1 MASAAQTMARID
13 ALPVRERALL
23 FTAAALLL
31 LWLWNAALL
40 LPLSQQRTQTM
51 EDISQTQNEIT
62 SAEQQA
68 SDIEKRGIVDPDADN
83 KARMAQLRTQIDEV
97 RQQLVRDGSQL
108 VPPEKMAEVL
118 QTMILKS
125 GKLSL
130 VAINGLGTSPLGP
143 AVQSPADAQSGTT
156 APPQGAAPAPPLAAA
171 YRHGLR
177 LEFSGPYLDM
187 LEYLQTLESL
197 PWKFLWGA
205 VEYEVS
211 EYPKAKGIIVV
222 YTVSLAPAWI
232 GT

>member
-1 MASAAQTMARID
+1 MANVAQTMARID
-13 ALPVRERALL
+13 ALPGRERALL
-23 FTAAALLL
+23 FGAAALLL
-31 LWLWNAALL
+31 AWLWDVALWQ
-40 LPLSQQRTQTM
+40 PLSQQRVQAM
-51 EDISQTQNEIT
+51 ENITQTQNDIV

-83 KARMAQLRTQIDEV
+83 KSRMAQLRAQIDEV
-97 RQQLVRDGSQL
+97 RQQLAQDGSQL

-118 QTMILKS
+118 QTMISKS

-130 VAINGLGTSPLGP
+130 IALNSLGTSPLGP
-143 AVQSPADAQSGTT
+143 AALLSPPANAQPGTT
-156 APPQGAAPAPPLAAA
+156 NPAPAAPPAVA

-187 LEYLQTLESL
+187 LEYLRTLESL

-211 EYPKAKGIIVV
+211 EYPQAKGAIIV

>member
-1 MASAAQTMARID
+1 MASATQTMSRID
-13 ALPVRERALL
+13 ALPTRERALL
-23 FTAAALLL
+23 FIAAALLL
-31 LWLWNAALL
+31 LWLWHAMLL
-40 LPLSQQRTQTM
+40 QPLQQQRTQTIA
-51 EDISQTQNEIT
+51 DISQTQNDIA

-68 SDIEKRGIVDPDADN
+68 SDIEKRSTVDPDADN
-83 KARMAQLRTQIDEV
+83 KVRVSQLRTQIDEV

-118 QTMILKS
+118 QTMISKS

-130 VAINGLGTSPLGP
+130 VALNGLGTSPLGLSTPPSPVGTQSGTPPAQGTAP
-143 AVQSPADAQSGTT
+143 AVQ
-156 APPQGAAPAPPLAAA
+156 LAAA

-187 LEYLQTLESL
+187 LEYLRTLESL

-205 VEYEVS
+205 VEYEVG
-211 EYPKAKGIIVV
+211 EYPQAKGAIVV